1 MKSIE
6 FASNNLNLTLK
17 NSSFFQNL
25 SAQKSTDEQISKSYI
40 SSSNQTIGQN
50 NSKIPPAYVY
60 EKGSSADEFYGKI
73 VYEKTQ
79 SKIRVSQQQEN
90 SIKAI
95 SNNSAN
101 STSKKIIAASTI
113 PSTFRK
119 LENIVNGICK
129 NTSKH
134 LKKTEINVIRTDL
147 KAWLEALRAVKGN
160 ELKYAINFLEPSLQD
175 NPSDIKITNEK
186 SELSQKIKNNI
197 DYKKARE
204 KVISVA
210 EKLLPTMKVG
220 EVRKVDKNKKP
231 FPVTFSKEHDLDFP
245 FSNKQC

>member
-1 MKSIE
+1 MRKMKSIE

-95 SNNSAN
+95 SNNATN
-101 STSKKIIAASTI
+101 STSKK
-113 PSTFRK
+113 
-119 LENIVNGICK
+119 
-129 NTSKH
+129 
-134 LKKTEINVIRTDL
+134 
-147 KAWLEALRAVKGN
+147 
-160 ELKYAINFLEPSLQD
+160 
-175 NPSDIKITNEK
+175 
-186 SELSQKIKNNI
+186 
-197 DYKKARE
+197 
-204 KVISVA
+204 
-210 EKLLPTMKVG
+210 
-220 EVRKVDKNKKP
+220 
-231 FPVTFSKEHDLDFP
+231 
-245 FSNKQC
+245 